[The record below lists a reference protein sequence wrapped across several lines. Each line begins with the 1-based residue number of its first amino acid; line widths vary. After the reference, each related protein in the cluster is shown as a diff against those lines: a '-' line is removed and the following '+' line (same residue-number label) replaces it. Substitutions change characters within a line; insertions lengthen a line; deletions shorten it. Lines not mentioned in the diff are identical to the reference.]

1 MKETIKKTRIIAMG
15 LFALCTL
22 GLKNVTFAGTKNDNP
37 VEVKFI
43 SEINNLP
50 VIQLN
55 LNNSKSREYFIIIKD
70 MHYHIL
76 YCEIVTGVDLSRTIK
91 LNMDKEE
98 INTPGFRVRVEVTLT
113 ETHNTEVFTINN
125 PGGVAESTGISKL

>member
-1 MKETIKKTRIIAMG
+1 MKQTINKTRIIAMG
-15 LFALCTL
+15 LFTLCTL
-22 GLKNVTFAGTKNDNP
+22 GLTNVTFAGIKNNDP

-55 LNNSKSREYFIIIKD
+55 LNNSESGEYCIIIKD
-70 MHYHIL
+70 MNYHIL
-76 YCEIVTGVDLSRTIK
+76 YCEIMKGVDLSRTVK

-98 INTPGFRVRVEVTLT
+98 LRTPGFMVHVEVTSS
-113 ETHNTEVFTINN
+113 ETRNTEVFNINN
-125 PGGVAESTGISKL
+125 PGLVSERTGISKL